1 MKYHNFLYK
10 CYLHFL
16 VILNKSGF
24 SGFTLI
30 YCYVSDSMLCVMIL
44 KPVAI
49 YSLLYKFVLPRKP
62 ILHKKYKIV
71 TIIHIQS
78 TLP

>member
-1 MKYHNFLYK
+1 
-10 CYLHFL
+10 
-16 VILNKSGF
+16 
-24 SGFTLI
+24 
-30 YCYVSDSMLCVMIL
+30 MLCVMIL